1 MCLELLFGLSDENK
15 QCVVK
20 SFLYLLFL
28 GEHWQR
34 KVAKRPERV
43 GQFVGEAVW
52 SSRRSP
58 DHGSPANETRK
69 GMVHHFNPNHNYL
82 SYVQTDMEYVV
93 VQFYPWFK
101 FYFSLFWGMVI
112 YGK

>member
-1 MCLELLFGLSDENK
+1 
-15 QCVVK
+15 
-20 SFLYLLFL
+20 
-28 GEHWQR
+28 
-34 KVAKRPERV
+34 
-43 GQFVGEAVW
+43 
-52 SSRRSP
+52 
-58 DHGSPANETRK
+58 
-69 GMVHHFNPNHNYL
+69 MVHHYNPNHNYL